1 MLELVNVTAG
11 YAGAKVLS
19 EVNLRAQKNKITTI
33 VGASGSGKST
43 ILRIFMGFV
52 KPISGQVIVDGED
65 ITKLSESAVAKV
77 REKMGLVFQQSALFD
92 SLTVEENVG
101 FYLLYGQRRKWREV
115 APLVRDILNEL
126 GLSGYEKK
134 FPSELSGGM
143 IRRVALA
150 RALIYRPKILLY
162 DEPTTG
168 LDPTMVSVVN
178 DMILEMSDRF
188 NVTSVVVTH
197 DLDTVLRISD
207 DTYLLSEGTAIHVG
221 SPISL
226 LSSDNEEIKKFTAS
240 WSEHIKKFAK
250 TQGNNPLT
258 LS

>member
-11 YAGAKVLS
+11 YGGNRVLS
-19 EVNLRAQKNKITTI
+19 EVNLRAESNKITTI

-43 ILRIFMGFV
+43 ILRILMGFV
-52 KPISGQVIVDGED
+52 RPLSGQVIVDGED
-65 ITKLSESAVAKV
+65 ITRLRESAMARV
-77 REKMGLVFQQSALFD
+77 REKMGLVFQESALFD
-92 SLTVEENVG
+92 SLTVEQNVG
-101 FYLLYGQRRKWREV
+101 FYLLYGRRRKWRDV

-168 LDPTMVSVVN
+168 LDPAMVSVVN
-178 DMILEMSDRF
+178 DMIIEMSEKF
-188 NVTSVVVTH
+188 KVTSVVVTH
-197 DLDTVLRISD
+197 DLDTVLTVSD
-207 DTYLLSEGTAIHVG
+207 DTYLLSGGTAIHVG
-221 SPISL
+221 SPINL
-226 LSSDNEEIKKFTAS
+226 LLSDNEEIRKFTAS
-240 WSEHIKKFAK
+240 WSEHIKKFAEIQEK
-250 TQGNNPLT
+250 NPPK